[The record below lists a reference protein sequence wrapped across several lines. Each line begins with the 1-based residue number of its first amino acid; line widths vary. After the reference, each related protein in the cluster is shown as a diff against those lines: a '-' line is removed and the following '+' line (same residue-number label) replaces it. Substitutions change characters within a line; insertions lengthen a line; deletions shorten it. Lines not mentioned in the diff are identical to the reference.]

1 MPLRQVVATSS
12 ITVVATLI
20 IASLGAF
27 LFSSSGRYDVSAS
40 SKDSPLVAWMLH
52 RTYEAS
58 LHHYGGKDIPPAD
71 LMSLRNIEAG
81 ARFYN
86 ASCAACHGA
95 PGKPLSVIGQ
105 GIEPSAPA
113 LLAASRR
120 NSPKL
125 MFWTIKHGVN
135 MTAMPSFGKT
145 QSDETLWQT
154 AAFLYDARG
163 ITPEKYAALV
173 NSGQP

>member
-1 MPLRQVVATSS
+1 
-12 ITVVATLI
+12 
-20 IASLGAF
+20 
-27 LFSSSGRYDVSAS
+27 
-40 SKDSPLVAWMLH
+40 
-52 RTYEAS
+52 
-58 LHHYGGKDIPPAD
+58 
-71 LMSLRNIEAG
+71 
-81 ARFYN
+81 
-86 ASCAACHGA
+86 
-95 PGKPLSVIGQ
+95 
-105 GIEPSAPA
+105 
-113 LLAASRR
+113 
-120 NSPKL
+120 